1 MEQFV
6 CPVDVISVCRADGE
20 IRPLRLQLKNAEQ
33 MNYRVD
39 IEEVLS
45 VKEIPYVG
53 VEAKIFMCRAVIH
66 GRECMIELKYS
77 IRTHNWTLLGKVYG

>member
-53 VEAKIFMCRAVIH
+53 VEAHVFLCRAKAA
-66 GRECMIELKYS
+66 GRTITIELKYTFRS
-77 IRTHNWTLLGKVYG
+77 HSWCLLRKVY